1 MKVTYQN
8 PGFDYSIES
17 ILHFQT
23 DDETPFW
30 SDSLLYFYPQ
40 IDKNILAQKDALGKK
55 QYITEVLSP
64 IYKEICPELS
74 EKAFA
79 YNNHYS
85 KYQNQINEAFS
96 DAFDIDVSGIFN
108 DLTGNIC
115 MNPVCPRFLREHS
128 FDVFYKNSE
137 KGALGMSLHEM
148 VHYVWFHVWN
158 MLFQDSY
165 DEYERPSLKWIL
177 SEMVVESIMSD
188 PRLSS
193 INPYY
198 PREGGGCIYPY
209 FQNMIIDDRCILET
223 LYGLYQKNDISNFM
237 KQAYEYCTEHEAAIR
252 KHIKQEEG

>member
-1 MKVTYQN
+1 MKVLYRN

-17 ILHFQT
+17 IIRFQT
-23 DDETPFW
+23 DGENPFW
-30 SDSLLYFYPQ
+30 SDSLFYFYPE
-40 IDKNILAQKDALGKK
+40 IDKNILVGKDISGKK
-55 QYITEVLSP
+55 QYIEEVLSTVYKG
-64 IYKEICPELS
+64 IYPELEQKVS
-74 EKAFA
+74 V
-79 YNNHYS
+79 YNEYFL

-96 DAFDIDVSGIFN
+96 DAFDIDVSDIFN

-115 MNPVCPRFLREHS
+115 MNPVCPRFLRERY

-198 PREGGGCIYPY
+198 PREGGGCIYAY
-209 FQNMIIDDRCILET
+209 FQNMIVEGKNILDT
-223 LYGLYQKNDISNFM
+223 INDLYQKNDISNFM
-237 KQAYEYCTEHEAAIR
+237 KLAYEYCAENEISIR
-252 KHIKQEEG
+252 KHIEQEEG